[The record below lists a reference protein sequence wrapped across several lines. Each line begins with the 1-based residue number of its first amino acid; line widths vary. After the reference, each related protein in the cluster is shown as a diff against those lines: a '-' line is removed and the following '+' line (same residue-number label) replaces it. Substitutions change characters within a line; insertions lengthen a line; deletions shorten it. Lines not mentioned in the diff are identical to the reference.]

1 MRQHH
6 STLYFTDLN
15 HLISTTPLWIND
27 QLTLSQGCYKVSWL
41 GSGFYTQRVAPTTC
55 FKPSFFSPIACI
67 TNLVLVKLQHFKSCY
82 GLQRRKHIC
91 KILWR
96 MALDCGNALG
106 GMNCNITLDI
116 DPTKMSNNEFAG
128 EMENKQLSQ
137 TKPLRLA
144 GNHQPTS
151 VYIYIGV
158 YTYIYICIHILF
170 FSLPRTDH
178 VCSALPSARQGPT
191 IRNEGLIIQSNP
203 PW

>member
-1 MRQHH
+1 MKYPLNIAFLHKFLLFFDSSKSSWSDIGAIGRLQSLFGIVHDRSDLSSGCWIMRQHH

-27 QLTLSQGCYKVSWL
+27 QLTRSHGCYKVSWL
-41 GSGFYTQRVAPTTC
+41 GSGFYMQRVAPTTC

-67 TNLVLVKLQHFKSCY
+67 TNLVLVQLQHFKSCY

-106 GMNCNITLDI
+106 GNITLDI

-128 EMENKQLSQ
+128 KWRKNISPKLNLS
-137 TKPLRLA
+137 
-144 GNHQPTS
+144 
-151 VYIYIGV
+151 
-158 YTYIYICIHILF
+158 
-170 FSLPRTDH
+170 D
-178 VCSALPSARQGPT
+178 
-191 IRNEGLIIQSNP
+191 
-203 PW
+203 